1 MQGRVARGVADEDA
15 VRVFTVWQRELIEE
29 SRVAHFGTIS
39 RDGRPHLVPV
49 CYALSGGRFWVPID
63 AKPKTG
69 AALTRVRNI
78 GREPRAALL
87 IDRYDEEWARL
98 AWVRIDCRARVLA
111 RGESSADPLAALRAR
126 YRQYESM
133 DLEER
138 PLIELS
144 PERVTGW
151 RWDRS
156 STR

>member
-1 MQGRVARGVADEDA
+1 M
-15 VRVFTVWQRELIEE
+15 FTIWQRELIEE
-29 SRVAHFGTIS
+29 SRVAHLGTIS
-39 RDGRPHLVPV
+39 RDGWPHLVPV

-63 AKPKTG
+63 AKPKSG
-69 AALTRVRNI
+69 AALKRVRNI
-78 GREPRAALL
+78 EREPLATLL

-98 AWVRIDCRARVLA
+98 AWVRIDCTARVLA
-111 RGESSADPLAALRAR
+111 RGESAPGAFAALRAR

-144 PERVTGW
+144 PERVAGW

-156 STR
+156 S